1 MKTKLLLINTL
12 LLLFFNSIN
21 WQNKAFEDVLNS
33 RIDKFATYL
42 GQFKKDS
49 ARIEI
54 KKMQLL
60 MDQDN
65 PKLAL
70 FVNLERNFDNDKEAI
85 IILKQLYEDG
95 YKDFSKII
103 AYKYMHLIDHLNS
116 VAWFQ
121 KYGENRLLFWDKHF
135 YSVECLN
142 AGRTDKL
149 KDILNFYSTDKLGSL
164 SLNHL

>member
-85 IILKQLYEDG
+85 IILKQL
-95 YKDFSKII
+95 
-103 AYKYMHLIDHLNS
+103 
-116 VAWFQ
+116 
-121 KYGENRLLFWDKHF
+121 
-135 YSVECLN
+135 
-142 AGRTDKL
+142 
-149 KDILNFYSTDKLGSL
+149 
-164 SLNHL
+164 